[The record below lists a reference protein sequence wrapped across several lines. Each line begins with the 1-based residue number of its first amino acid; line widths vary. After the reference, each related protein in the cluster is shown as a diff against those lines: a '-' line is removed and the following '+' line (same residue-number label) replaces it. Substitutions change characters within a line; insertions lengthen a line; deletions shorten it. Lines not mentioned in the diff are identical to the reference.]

1 MGGDF
6 SKGNNSP
13 LDSIKT
19 LAHKSFT
26 AKMEKA
32 FAPLQ
37 ELIILK
43 METNESELIMLKNQ
57 FLELMTNAG
66 FVLNPDEDGD
76 LDMTKQIQFIID
88 REIKVYTLYYDDG
101 EVTEYAME
109 NPMKTNVL
117 EVCKKDRKI
126 VFRW

>member
-6 SKGNNSP
+6 SKGDNSP
-13 LDSIKT
+13 LDSIKN

-43 METNESELIMLKNQ
+43 MEANESELIMPKNQ
-57 FLELMTNAG
+57 FLGLLTNAG
-66 FVLNPDEDGD
+66 FILNPDEDGD
-76 LDMTKQIQFIID
+76 LNLTKQIQFIID
-88 REIKVYTLYYDDG
+88 REIKFYTLYYEDG
-101 EVTEYAME
+101 EVREYDME
-109 NPMKTNVL
+109 EHMKTHIGGVAKN
-117 EVCKKDRKI
+117 DRKI